1 MSRVLLVGVDEL
13 LQQTRAAV
21 LRTISADIV
30 CSGPDAALSV
40 LEDQECD
47 LVVLC
52 HSLPEPLS
60 TVLAQTIRSRWS
72 KTRILLVTSSRI
84 WEAAEATSAVD
95 AICSA
100 DPERLIAQAVK
111 LLGRKPPC
119 GVQSPRSVSRRISA

>member
-21 LRTISADIV
+21 LRTIGADIV
-30 CSGPDAALSV
+30 CSAPDAAPGV
-40 LEDQECD
+40 LEGLECN

-60 TVLAQTIRSRWS
+60 AVLAQTIRSRWP

-84 WEAAEATSAVD
+84 WEAAEAISAVD

-100 DPERLIAQAVK
+100 DPERLVVQAAK
-111 LLGRKPPC
+111 LLGPKPPC
-119 GVQSPRSVSRRISA
+119 SVRPPRRFSGRLSA